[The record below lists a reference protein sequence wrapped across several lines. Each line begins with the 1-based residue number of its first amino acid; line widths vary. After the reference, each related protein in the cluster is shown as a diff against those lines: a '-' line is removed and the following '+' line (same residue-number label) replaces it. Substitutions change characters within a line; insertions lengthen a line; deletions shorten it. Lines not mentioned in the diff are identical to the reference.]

1 MKWRYK
7 CKIHISMKYWNKD
20 FVSIFDTNMYVGFVS
35 LYFNHN
41 PDYNIV
47 TLIFSLLIQVCYH
60 IYFLLRYTTC
70 VWYYPTRWNAYSM
83 VLGWDIEVM
92 YVKEIAGSEKYL
104 WLCSMKECQIFYIK
118 WDLHFNQTFYFSQI
132 YMEMN
137 QNDFAAR
144 ISSLKLCTY
153 RRGQFGVCW
162 NTHLNVW
169 ISQHVMQ

>member
-118 WDLHFNQTFYFSQI
+118 WDIHFAQTFY
-132 YMEMN
+132 YMLNWN
-137 QNDFAAR
+137 QSKWFRDENILDKNCSVLHPYR
-144 ISSLKLCTY
+144 KGSLWCMLKYTCKSLI
-153 RRGQFGVCW
+153 FP
-162 NTHLNVW
+162 
-169 ISQHVMQ
+169 

>member
-1 MKWRYK
+1 
-7 CKIHISMKYWNKD
+7 
-20 FVSIFDTNMYVGFVS
+20 MYIAPNN
-35 LYFNHN
+35 YFNHN

-60 IYFLLRYTTC
+60 IHFLLRYTTC

-118 WDLHFNQTFYFSQI
+118 WDIHFAQTFYYMLNWNQSKWFRDENILDKNCSVLHLSKGVIMVYVKIHLQKFDIPIAWCNNKI
-132 YMEMN
+132 Y
-137 QNDFAAR
+137 
-144 ISSLKLCTY
+144 
-153 RRGQFGVCW
+153 
-162 NTHLNVW
+162 
-169 ISQHVMQ
+169 